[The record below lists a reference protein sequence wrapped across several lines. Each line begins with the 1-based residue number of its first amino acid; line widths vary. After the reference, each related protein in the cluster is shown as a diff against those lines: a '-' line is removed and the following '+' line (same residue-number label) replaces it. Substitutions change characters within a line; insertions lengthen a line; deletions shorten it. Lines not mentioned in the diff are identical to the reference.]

1 MHEAD
6 AGQHLVWVR
15 VRLRVRVRDRDRV
28 RVRDRDR
35 VRDRV
40 RVRRLGVLLKVD
52 AHGPLAEV
60 DEQVHR
66 QRGHA
71 DACMG

>member
-1 MHEAD
+1 
-6 AGQHLVWVR
+6 
-15 VRLRVRVRDRDRV
+15 
-28 RVRDRDR
+28 
-35 VRDRV
+35 
-40 RVRRLGVLLKVD
+40 LGVLLKVD
-52 AHGPLAEV
+52 AHGPLAKV